1 MNFKMDNVSA
11 DRPPF
16 ASSLVNRSFTAL
28 CIDENCLS
36 RDSFDL
42 CVYIFISEKKK
53 RKGKI
58 MEIISNYVHGK
69 IKGIAY

>member
-16 ASSLVNRSFTAL
+16 ASSLVNRFTAL
-28 CIDENCLS
+28 CIGENCLS